1 MLDSGKIPGVVWCV
15 LFLFVYFFFTGV
27 NDVPEFCQQSETLG
41 QTSLSADT
49 QEFTGRKN
57 NYWYP

>member
-27 NDVPEFCQQSETLG
+27 NDVSELCQQSETLG

-57 NYWYP
+57 

>member
-27 NDVPEFCQQSETLG
+27 NDVSEFCQQSETLG

-49 QEFTGRKN
+49 QEFIGRKN
-57 NYWYP
+57 NYWYS